1 MEKYYLSQ
9 SEQGILFECL
19 EPTTKYNLPSLMALG
34 EKLDEKKL
42 IKAIKDF
49 GEVHPGLFT
58 TIKKDDEGHFYKELK
73 KVDIKVPVKEV
84 AKIDEKSLVKPFN
97 LFSDSLF
104 RFEILK
110 VKKEYYLFFDFH
122 HIIADGNAIKLFIDS
137 LQDLYDGKKIAKE
150 DLNPFEWGNEEKKLL
165 LSKEFKK
172 AEAYYKEKYSGL
184 DVESTIVEDI
194 KAEKVS
200 HNTIKRDLLISADE
214 VRAFV
219 KKEGIKTSSFFVGS
233 FMLLLSKINM
243 DKEVILASIHNGRDE
258 KLHNTFGMFVRT
270 FPVYINL
277 ENIKDTSSMLKA
289 VNKEMIS
296 NVENDLYSFS
306 NVVTNLGLNP
316 EILFAYQGD
325 YMFKTNFLGEE
336 RVAKQIDEK
345 DGKGIMSIEI
355 HRINKKFQIWFEYRS
370 DLYLEKSINQI
381 IDLYDIALMNLL
393 KSNAKLEDFELLDEK
408 QIKVLDG
415 FNKVNMSL
423 LEKDKTVLDKFD
435 YWLDKEPNKE
445 LVVYKDKHYTYKQ
458 VDLIS
463 NRIANELIKHGVKA
477 EDKVSIL
484 ISKSEYIVM
493 ASLGVI
499 KSCAAYQPLD
509 VSYPKERLN
518 FMVKDAGS
526 KVVIA
531 ERQYIDL
538 LDEYK
543 GPVIYLDEIDKLKD
557 ESRPNR
563 RPKPNDLFIMLYTS
577 GSTGVPKGV
586 MLEHHNIM
594 AACKVDI
601 DFRGLKHDAR
611 ISAYASYGFDADML
625 DLYPAI
631 CVGGTIYIIP
641 EEMRLDLI
649 ALNKYL
655 NDNKITDAFF
665 TTQVGRQLVSE
676 LSFKTIRTIS
686 VGGEKLV
693 PLNPPKNYKLFN
705 LYGPTEGT
713 IYCSGFEVDKLY
725 HRIPIGHALK
735 DYKFYVLDENKKRLP
750 YLVKGELYISGPQV
764 SRGYLNRDEENKK
777 AFLVN
782 PFDKDPD
789 FKRLYKTGDIVRFLP
804 SGEIDF
810 IGRKDFQ
817 VKIRGFRVE
826 LSEVEEVIRQY
837 PGIKDATV
845 KDFADPAGVKY
856 IVGYVVSD
864 KKIDID
870 DLKGFIKSKKPPY
883 MVPPYIMQI
892 DAIPLNQNQKVN
904 KKALPV
910 PELKVEEVVAPKG
923 EAEEKIFTILKD
935 ILGHDSFGA
944 TTDIFEAG
952 ITSISSITLTVRLSK
967 AFNKPINSQDLSE
980 HPTIQALAKLVA
992 NKEEDKVY
1000 EVLDE
1005 YPLTKTQEGIFIE
1018 SIAKPG
1024 STNYNI
1030 PLLFEIDRSI
1040 DTKKLKDCVA
1050 KAIKTHD
1057 YLLTRLSMAD
1067 NGDIKALRKE
1077 SEPKV
1082 EIIKVNKL
1090 DKAKLVR
1097 PFEMVGGELYRAE
1110 IYETTEGNYLFLD
1123 FHHVICDGTSENI
1136 ILNDINKLYAGEK
1149 IEKESFSGFELA
1161 LEEQD
1166 KRASKKY
1173 QDAKEYYANLLKDAE
1188 DGYILKKDLKVE
1200 EKPRLHVEDI
1210 YASNDVD
1217 KIKDFAKKN
1226 NLTLN
1231 AIANF
1236 VFGFTFSKFI
1246 YKQDAL
1252 FVTIYN
1258 GRNSSK
1264 TMNTVS
1270 MMVKTLPVYMKYQ
1283 EEDKVLELLEAMKKQ
1298 LESSEIND
1306 VYSFQEIASTLN
1318 VNSDVMFIYQGD
1330 LFEFNKIANKPA
1342 KSVILDSDDAKSLFS
1357 LDMFIENGKFKLHF
1371 EYDESQYN
1379 KNTIE
1384 SFARLF
1390 ELVLDEVTKRKQ
1402 IKEIST
1408 LPEKDKELYT
1418 KVFNQTYVKPTGKTY
1433 NKLVEEMASKQ
1444 PDKLAVAGKDGE
1456 YTYKEFNEAANKV
1469 AHELY
1474 DNKVKFGDRVVML
1487 MPRRVS
1493 AYIVREGIIKSGGA
1507 FVTIDPKYP
1516 DDRIEYII
1524 TDCDAKI
1531 LITTKE
1537 IEEEKRDLIKKTKI
1551 KVLHIEDILKSNKTS
1566 NLDLDIPLDSLAY
1579 IIYTSGSTG
1588 KPKGVMLSHSN
1599 LSNYVL
1605 DGTNLATGEYKV
1617 IKGKVSSCSFASFSF
1632 DASLQEE
1639 CVVLSHGYQAVIAS
1653 EEEIENPLL
1662 LSETLKKYGV
1672 NIMFLTPSY
1681 VSNVLDTP
1689 EFVEA
1694 LRNFQVLDMG
1704 GEAVPYELV
1713 ERIRG
1718 LGINCLIDNGYGPT
1732 ETTITSSMVF
1742 IKDKYVTIGTP
1753 VANTKYYILDKV
1765 GHVLP
1770 INAIGD
1776 LTIAGD
1782 SVGIGYYKLEEK
1794 TKASFIEVFG
1804 ERAYRSGDL
1813 ARMNSE
1819 GNTEFF
1825 GRLDNQI
1832 KLHGL
1837 RIELDEIEN
1846 VCNSHPDVTRCV
1858 ILVKNNA
1865 VDGDYLALYYTA
1877 SKEVSKEELTNHM
1890 AKSLTPYM
1898 IPKAM
1903 MQIDRIPLTPN
1914 GKIDK
1919 KALPEIAT
1927 TSTKVDK
1934 KEARTKAEKTIC
1946 EIFAKALG
1954 VESVGVDEDFFELGG
1969 TSLSASKVAMLALK
1983 ENLPIAYKDVF
1994 EHSTAEELA
2003 SLLSKDEQVELAPQK
2018 KEAIEVKENKYPAL
2032 EKNKVEFVDG
2042 IYKERELG
2050 TVLLTGAT
2058 GFLGIHILKELIDE
2072 HIETYVLVRSKHI
2085 SLRSRLELLL
2095 EYYFDSPFE
2104 KELDSFIHIVEGDIA
2119 DEDLKG
2125 KLKDLKFDTLINS
2138 AAIVKH
2144 FSNDDIIEKINVG
2157 GVKNLIEVALEHK
2170 ARMIQISTLS
2180 VAGEN
2185 IDHKFPDHFRMKEC
2199 ELDIGQDISNKYVH
2213 SKFMAEDAMLNAI
2226 KEKGL
2231 DGKIIR
2237 VGNLMSR
2244 QSDGE
2249 FQINSITNGF
2259 MRSLRGYYAL
2269 GKFPISALDET
2280 TDFSPIDEV
2289 AKTILILATAPKE
2302 YTLFH
2307 SANSHPVEMGD
2318 VIEAMNESGLKI
2330 ENVKD
2335 KEFMDAVVEAT
2346 NDEEKSKK
2354 VSALITYTSNDNHSH
2369 SYILTDNSFTIKAL
2383 YRLGYKWPITDKDY
2397 LVKAIK
2403 SLISLEFF
2411 ERNDE

>member
-19 EPTTKYNLPSLMALG
+19 NPTTKYNLPSLMHLG
-34 EKLDEKKL
+34 PNVDPAVLKKC
-42 IKAIKDF
+42 INEFA
-49 GEVHPGLFT
+49 ENHPGIFAI
-58 TIKKDDEGHFYKELK
+58 IKKDDEGQFYKEFLKENIDVPVIELK
-73 KVDIKVPVKEV
+73 KIN
-84 AKIDEKSLVKPFN
+84 EKDLVRNFEI
-97 LFSDSLF
+97 FDSHLY

-110 VKKEYYLFFDFH
+110 VVKEFYLFFDFH
-122 HIIADGNAIKLFIDS
+122 HIIADGNSIKLFIDS
-137 LQDLYDGKKIAKE
+137 LEPLYNGKQIEKE
-150 DLNPFEWGNEEKKLL
+150 KQTAFEYGNYEKELL
-165 LSKEFKK
+165 GSDEFKK
-172 AEAYYKEKYSGL
+172 AEAYFKEKYSGL
-184 DVESTIVEDI
+184 DVESTIVEDT
-194 KAEKVS
+194 KEEKQG
-200 HNTIKRDLLISADE
+200 HNTIKRKLSIIAND
-214 VRAFV
+214 VRSFV
-219 KKEGIKTSSFFVGS
+219 KKENIKTSSYFIAS
-233 FMLLLSKINM
+233 FMFLLSKINM
-243 DKEVILASIHNGRDE
+243 DKEVLLATIHNGRNE
-258 KLHNTFGMFVRT
+258 QLKNTFGMFVRT
-270 FPVYINL
+270 FPLYLNL
-277 ENIKDTSSMLKA
+277 ENIKDTSEMLTR
-289 VNKEMIS
+289 VNEELIA
-296 NVENDLYSFS
+296 NVSNDLYSFS
-306 NVVTNLGLNP
+306 QVVTNLGVNP

-325 YMFKTNFLGEE
+325 YMFKTNFLGKE
-336 RVAKQIDEK
+336 RIAKQIDEK

-355 HRINKKFQIWFEYRS
+355 HRINDEFEIWFEYRN
-370 DLYLEKSINQI
+370 DLYLETTVNQI
-381 IDLYDIALMNLL
+381 IDLYDIVLAKLL
-393 KSNAKLEDFELLDEK
+393 KTPINLEDFELLDKK
-408 QIKVLDG
+408 QLDILDE
-415 FNKVNMSL
+415 FNHVDLSQI
-423 LEKDKTVLDKFD
+423 ETDKTVLDKFD
-435 YWLDKEPNKE
+435 YWLEKQPNKE
-445 LVVYKDKHYTYKQ
+445 LAVFKDRHYTYEE

-463 NRIANELIKHGVKA
+463 NRIANELIKLGVKA

-484 ISKSEYIVM
+484 ISKSEYIVI

-531 ERQYIDL
+531 EKQYIDL

-543 GPVIYLDEIDKLKD
+543 GPVTYLEELDKLTD
-557 ESRPNR
+557 ESRPTN
-563 RPKPNDLFIMLYTS
+563 RPKPENLFIMLYTS

-594 AACKVDI
+594 ALCGVDQKV
-601 DFRGLKHDAR
+601 RNLQHDAR
-611 ISAYASYGFDADML
+611 VSAYASYGFDADMF
-625 DLYPAI
+625 DLYPTI

-641 EEMRLDLI
+641 EELRLDLI
-649 ALNKYL
+649 ALNNYI
-655 NDNKITDAFF
+655 NENKITDAFF

-676 LSFKTIRTIS
+676 LTFDTIRTIS

-713 IYCSGFEVDKLY
+713 IYCSGCEVDKLY
-725 HRIPIGHALK
+725 HRIPIGHSLA

-750 YLVKGELYISGPQV
+750 FLAKGELYISGPQV
-764 SRGYLNRDEENKK
+764 GRGYLNRDEENKK
-777 AFLVN
+777 AFLTN
-782 PFDKDPD
+782 PFDKDPN
-789 FKRLYKTGDIVRFLP
+789 FQKLYKTGDVVRFLP
-804 SGEIDF
+804 NGQIDF

-826 LSEVEEVIRQY
+826 LSEVEQIIREY

-856 IVGYVVSD
+856 IVGYIVSD
-864 KKIDID
+864 KQIDID
-870 DLKGFIKSKKPPY
+870 DLKAFIKSKKPPY

-892 DAIPLNQNQKVN
+892 DKIPLNQNQKVN

-910 PELKVEEVVAPKG
+910 PELKVENVVMP
-923 EAEEKIFTILKD
+923 ENENEKKIYGILQE
-935 ILGHDSFGA
+935 ILGHSSFGV

-967 AFNKPINSQDLSE
+967 AFNKPITNQDLSD
-980 HPTIQALAKLVA
+980 HSTIRELAKLMD
-992 NKEEDKVY
+992 NKEEEKTY
-1000 EVLDE
+1000 EILDE

-1030 PLLFEIDRSI
+1030 PLLFKLDKSI
-1040 DTKKLKDCVA
+1040 DLDKLKESVFA
-1050 KAIKTHD
+1050 TLKVHD
-1057 YLLTRLSMAD
+1057 YLLLTLAMD
-1067 NGDIKALRKE
+1067 DDGNIKALRKE
-1077 SEPKV
+1077 VEPKV
-1082 EIIKVNKL
+1082 EIIKVDKL
-1090 DKAKLVR
+1090 DKNKLVR
-1097 PFEMVGGELYRAE
+1097 SFEIVGGQLYRAE
-1110 IYETTEGNYLFLD
+1110 IYQTKEDNYLFLD
-1123 FHHVICDGTSENI
+1123 FHHIICDGSSENI
-1136 ILNDINKLYAGEK
+1136 LLNDINKAYDGEALS
-1149 IEKESFSGFELA
+1149 KESFSGFEVA
-1161 LEEQD
+1161 LEEKE
-1166 KRASKKY
+1166 KRNSKQY
-1173 QDAKEYYANLLKDAE
+1173 EEAKEYYTTLLKNVE
-1188 DGYILKKDLKVE
+1188 DGYLLKKDLKTKD
-1200 EKPRLHVEDI
+1200 KPRLHVDDI
-1210 YASNDVD
+1210 YSSLDVD
-1217 KIKDFAKKN
+1217 EIKAFAKKN

-1231 AIANF
+1231 AITNF

-1246 YKQDAL
+1246 YKSDAL

-1264 TMNTVS
+1264 VMDTVS
-1270 MMVKTLPVYMKYQ
+1270 MMVKTLPVYVKYG
-1283 EEDKVLELLEAMKKQ
+1283 EEDNVLSHLEEMKKQ
-1298 LESSEIND
+1298 LESSQLHDI
-1306 VYSFQEIASTLN
+1306 YSFQEIASSFN
-1318 VNSDVMFIYQGD
+1318 VNSDVMFAYQGD
-1330 LFEFNKIANKPA
+1330 LFEFNKIGNKPA
-1342 KSVILDSDDAKSLFS
+1342 ESVILDSEDAKSLFS
-1357 LDMFIENGKFKLHF
+1357 LDVFIEENKFKLHF
-1371 EYDESQYN
+1371 EYDESLYTR
-1379 KNTIE
+1379 NTIE

-1390 ELVLDEVTKRKQ
+1390 ELVLQEVTKRKQ
-1402 IKEIST
+1402 IKEINC

-1418 KVFNQTYVKPTGKTY
+1418 KVFNQTYVEPTNKTY
-1433 NKLVEEMASKQ
+1433 NKLVEEMAEKQ
-1444 PDKLAVAGKDGE
+1444 PDNLAVAGKDGE
-1456 YTYKEFNEAANKV
+1456 YTYKQLNEAANKV
-1469 AHELY
+1469 AHALV
-1474 DNKVKFGDRVVML
+1474 DNKVEMGDRVIML
-1487 MPRRVS
+1487 MPRRAT
-1493 AYIVREGIIKSGGA
+1493 AYVVREGIIKSGGA

-1524 TDCDAKI
+1524 TDSDAKI
-1531 LITTKE
+1531 LVTTKE
-1537 IEEEKRDLIKKTKI
+1537 ILEEKNELIKKTKVQ
-1551 KVLHIEDILKSNKTS
+1551 VLLIEDILKSNKVS
-1566 NLDLDIPLDSLAY
+1566 NLNLDIPLDSLAY

-1588 KPKGVMLSHSN
+1588 KPKGVMIAHKN

-1605 DGTNLATGEYKV
+1605 DGTNLATNEYKI

-1662 LSETLKKYGV
+1662 LSKTLEKYGV

-1681 VSNVLDTP
+1681 VSNVLDTT

-1694 LRNFQVLDMG
+1694 LKNFQVLDMG
-1704 GEAVPYELV
+1704 AEAVPYELV
-1713 ERIRG
+1713 ERIRS
-1718 LGINCLIDNGYGPT
+1718 LGIDCIVNNGYGPT

-1742 IKDKYVTIGTP
+1742 IEDKYVTIGTP
-1753 VANTKYYILDKV
+1753 VANTKYYILDKA
-1765 GHVLP
+1765 GHILP

-1794 TKASFIEVFG
+1794 TKAAFIEVFG

-1813 ARMNSE
+1813 ARINCE

-1846 VCNSHPDVTRCV
+1846 VCNSHPNVTRCV

-1877 SKEVSKEELTNHM
+1877 NKEVSKEELTNHM

-1903 MQIDRIPLTPN
+1903 MQLDRIPLTPN

-1919 KALPEIAT
+1919 KALPEIT
-1927 TSTKVDK
+1927 TTASTKEK
-1934 KEARTKAEKTIC
+1934 KQARTKAEKAIC

-1954 VESVGVDEDFFELGG
+1954 IDSVGVDEDFFELGG

-1994 EHSTAEELA
+1994 EHSTPEELA
-2003 SLLSKDEQVELAPQK
+2003 ALFDNEKPTKSSEKHEE
-2018 KEAIEVKENKYPAL
+2018 ITENKYPAL
-2032 EKNKVEFVDG
+2032 EKNKVEYVDE
-2042 IYKERELG
+2042 IFKERELG

-2058 GFLGIHILKELIDE
+2058 GFLGIHILKELIDQ

-2085 SLRSRLELLL
+2085 SLHSRMSLLL
-2095 EYYFDSPFE
+2095 EYYFDSPYE
-2104 KELDSFIHIVEGDIA
+2104 EELDSYIHIVEGDIA
-2119 DEDLKG
+2119 DENLKEL
-2125 KLKDLKFDTLINS
+2125 LKDVKFDTLINS

-2157 GVKNLIEVALEHK
+2157 GVNNLIDIALEHK

-2185 IDHKFPDHFRMKEC
+2185 IDHKFPSHYKMKEC
-2199 ELDIGQDISNKYVH
+2199 ELDIGQDISNKYIH
-2213 SKFMAEDAMLNAI
+2213 SKFNAEAAMLNAI
-2226 KEKGL
+2226 NDKGL

-2259 MRSLRGYYAL
+2259 MRSLRAYYAL
-2269 GKFPISALDET
+2269 NKFPISSLDET

-2289 AKTILILATAPKE
+2289 AKTILILATAPKQF
-2302 YTLFH
+2302 TLFH

-2318 VIEAMNESGLKI
+2318 VVKAMNDCGLRI
-2330 ENVKD
+2330 DNVKD
-2335 KEFMDAVVEAT
+2335 KEFMDAVIEAT

-2354 VSALITYTSNDNHSH
+2354 VSALITYTSSDNHSH
-2369 SYILTDNSFTIKAL
+2369 EYILTDNSFTIKAL
-2383 YRLGYKWPITDKDY
+2383 YRLGYKWPITDQEY
-2397 LVKAIK
+2397 LEKAIK
-2403 SLISLEFF
+2403 SLIGLEFF
-2411 ERNDE
+2411 ERNDD

>member
-19 EPTTKYNLPSLMALG
+19 NPTTKYNLPSLMPLG
-34 EKLDEKKL
+34 EKVDVEKL
-42 IKAIKDF
+42 RKAIKEF
-49 GEVHPGLFT
+49 ANIHPGIFT
-58 TIKKDDEGHFYKELK
+58 IIKKDDEGHFYKECQK
-73 KVDIKVPVKEV
+73 EEIDIPLVELNEINEKELVKE
-84 AKIDEKSLVKPFN
+84 FN
-97 LFSDSLF
+97 LFDSHLY

-110 VKKEYYLFFDFH
+110 VKKDYYLFFDFH

-137 LQDLYDGKKIAKE
+137 LQNLYDGKAIDKE
-150 DLNPFEWGNEEKKLL
+150 EENAFEYGNHEKELL
-165 LSKEFKK
+165 ASKEFEK

-194 KAEKVS
+194 KEETVS
-200 HNTIKRDLLISADE
+200 HNTIKRELE
-214 VRAFV
+214 VSSDDIRAFV
-219 KKEGIKTSSFFVGS
+219 KKQGIKTSSYFIAS
-233 FMLLLSKINM
+233 FMFLLSKINM
-243 DKEVILASIHNGRDE
+243 DKEVIIASIHNGRNE
-258 KLHNTFGMFVRT
+258 SLKNTFGMFVRT
-270 FPVYINL
+270 FPLYINL
-277 ENIKDTSSMLKA
+277 EGIEDSIEMLQK
-289 VNKEMIS
+289 VNEELIN
-296 NVENDLYSFS
+296 NVNNDLYSFS
-306 NVVTNLGLNP
+306 QVVTNLGVSP

-355 HRINKKFQIWFEYRS
+355 HRVNGKYQIWFEYRS
-370 DLYLEKSINQI
+370 DLYLETSINQI
-381 IDLYDIALMNLL
+381 IDLYDIILQKLVKSPL
-393 KSNAKLEDFELLDEK
+393 KLQEIELLDEK
-408 QIKVLDG
+408 QLKALDD
-415 FNKVNMSL
+415 FNHVDMSQI
-423 LEKDKTVLDKFD
+423 EPEKTVLDMFD
-435 YWLDKEPNKE
+435 YWLDKQPEKE
-445 LVVYKDKHYTYKQ
+445 LVVFKDKRYTYQ
-458 VDLIS
+458 EVDKIS
-463 NRIANELIKHGVKA
+463 NRIANELVRLGVKA

-484 ISKSEYIVM
+484 ISKSEYIVL

-499 KSCAAYQPLD
+499 KSCGAYQPLD

-518 FMVKDAGS
+518 FMVKDAAS

-543 GPVIYLDEIDKLKD
+543 GPVIYLDELDKLKD
-557 ESRPNR
+557 ESRPVN
-563 RPKPNDLFIMLYTS
+563 RPKPNNLFIMLYTS
-577 GSTGVPKGV
+577 GSTGIPKGV

-594 AACKVDI
+594 AACGVDI
-601 DFRGLKHDAR
+601 KFRNLQHDAR
-611 ISAYASYGFDADML
+611 ISAYASFGFDADML

-649 ALNKYL
+649 ALNKYI
-655 NDNKITDAFF
+655 NENKITDAFF
-665 TTQVGRQLVSE
+665 TTQVGRQMVSE
-676 LSFKTIRTIS
+676 LSFETIRTIS

-693 PLNPPKNYKLFN
+693 PINPPKNYKLFN
-705 LYGPTEGT
+705 IYGPTEGT
-713 IYCSGFEVDKLY
+713 IYCSGYEVDKLY
-725 HRIPIGHALK
+725 HRIPIGHALA

-764 SRGYLNRDEENKK
+764 ARGYLNRDEENKK
-777 AFLVN
+777 AFLTN
-782 PFDKDPD
+782 PFDDDPR
-789 FKRLYKTGDIVRFLP
+789 FHSLYKTGDIVRFLP
-804 SGEIDF
+804 NGDIDY

-826 LSEVEEVIRQY
+826 LSEVEQIIRQY
-837 PGIKDATV
+837 PDIKDATV

-856 IVGYVVSD
+856 IVGYIVSD
-864 KKIDID
+864 KKIDVD
-870 DLKGFIKSKKPPY
+870 DLKAFIKSKKPPY

-892 DAIPLNQNQKVN
+892 DSIPLNQNQKVN

-910 PELKVEEVVAPKG
+910 PELKAEEVVAPEG
-923 EAEEKIFTILKD
+923 ENEQKIFDIMKD
-935 ILGHDSFGA
+935 ILGHSSFGV
-944 TTDIFEAG
+944 TTDIYEAG

-980 HPTIQALAKLVA
+980 HSTIRDLAVLMA

-1000 EVLDE
+1000 DVLDE

-1030 PLLFEIDRSI
+1030 PLLFKIDKSI
-1040 DTKKLKDCVA
+1040 DLKKLQESV
-1050 KAIKTHD
+1050 IKTLKAHD
-1057 YLLTRLSMAD
+1057 YLLLTLAMDD
-1067 NGDIKALRKE
+1067 NGNIKALRKE

-1082 EIIKVNKL
+1082 ELIKADELYTNT
-1090 DKAKLVR
+1090 LVR
-1097 PFEMVGGELYRAE
+1097 PFEIVGGVLYRAE
-1110 IYETTEGNYLFLD
+1110 IYETKKDNYLFLD
-1123 FHHVICDGTSENI
+1123 FHHIICDGTSENI
-1136 ILNDINKLYAGEK
+1136 ILNDINRAYAGEE
-1149 IEKESFSGFELA
+1149 IEKETFSGFELA
-1161 LEEQD
+1161 LEEKD
-1166 KRASKKY
+1166 KRESKQY
-1173 QDAKEYYANLLKDAE
+1173 DAAKEYYSSLLKDAE
-1188 DGYILKKDLKVE
+1188 DGYLPKKDLKTKE
-1200 EKPRLHVEDI
+1200 ESKLHVNDI
-1210 YASNDVD
+1210 YASLDV
-1217 KIKDFAKKN
+1217 KQMKDFASKN
-1226 NLTLN
+1226 GLTLN
-1231 AIANF
+1231 AITNF
-1236 VFGFTFSKFI
+1236 VFGFALSKFV

-1270 MMVKTLPVYMKYQ
+1270 MMVKTLPVYMKYK
-1283 EEDKVLELLEAMKKQ
+1283 EEDEIIPLLASMKKQ
-1298 LESSEIND
+1298 LENSELND
-1306 VYSFQEIASTLN
+1306 IFSFQEVASTFN
-1318 VNSDVMFIYQGD
+1318 VNSDVMFAYQGD
-1330 LFEFNKIANKPA
+1330 LFEFNKIGNKPA
-1342 KSVILDSDDAKSLFS
+1342 ESVILDSDDAKSLFS
-1357 LDMFIENGKFKLHF
+1357 LDVFIEDNKFKLHF
-1371 EYDESQYN
+1371 EYDEASYN
-1379 KNTIE
+1379 ENTIK

-1390 ELVLDEVTKRKQ
+1390 ELVLDEVTKRKH
-1402 IKEIST
+1402 ISEINC
-1408 LPEKDKELYT
+1408 LPEEDEKLYEE
-1418 KVFNQTYVKPTGKTY
+1418 FNQTYVKPTNKTY
-1433 NKLVEEMASKQ
+1433 NKLVEEVAEKY
-1444 PDKLAVAGKDGE
+1444 PDRLAVAGKDGE
-1456 YTYKEFNEAANKV
+1456 YTYKQLNEAANKV
-1469 AHELY
+1469 AHALV
-1474 DNKVKFGDRVVML
+1474 DNKVELGDRVIML
-1487 MPRRVS
+1487 MPRRAS
-1493 AYIVREGIIKSGGA
+1493 AYVVREGILKSGGA
-1507 FVTIDPKYP
+1507 FVAIDPKYP

-1524 TDCDAKI
+1524 TDSDAKI
-1531 LITTKE
+1531 LITTKD
-1537 IEEEKRDLIKKTKI
+1537 IEEEKKELIKKSKI
-1551 KVLHIEDILKSNKTS
+1551 KVLRIEEILTS
-1566 NLDLDIPLDSLAY
+1566 KKADNLNIDIPLSSLCY

-1588 KPKGVMLSHSN
+1588 KPKGVMISHKN

-1605 DGTNLATGEYKV
+1605 DGTNLATNEYRV
-1617 IKGKVSSCSFASFSF
+1617 IKGKVSSCSFASFAF

-1662 LSETLKKYGV
+1662 LSETLHKYGV

-1704 GEAVPYELV
+1704 AEAVPYELV
-1713 ERIRG
+1713 ERIRN
-1718 LGINCLIDNGYGPT
+1718 LGIECLIDNGYGPT
-1732 ETTITSSMVF
+1732 ETTITSSMTF
-1742 IKDKYVTIGTP
+1742 ISDKYVTIGKP
-1753 VANTKYYILDKV
+1753 VANTKYYILDKA
-1765 GHVLP
+1765 GHILP

-1782 SVGIGYYKLEEK
+1782 SVGIGYYKLEDK
-1794 TKASFIEVFG
+1794 TKASFIEVNG

-1813 ARMNSE
+1813 ARMNNE

-1865 VDGDYLALYYTA
+1865 IDGDYLALYYTA
-1877 SKEVSKEELTNHM
+1877 SKELSKEDLTNYM

-1903 MQIDRIPLTPN
+1903 MQLDRIPLTPN

-1927 TSTKVDK
+1927 TSSNKEK
-1934 KEARTKAEKTIC
+1934 KAPRNTTEKTIC

-1954 VESVGVDEDFFELGG
+1954 LESVGVDEDFFELGG

-1983 ENLPIAYKDVF
+1983 EGLAIAYKDVF
-1994 EHSTAEELA
+1994 EKSTAEELA
-2003 SLLSKDEQVELAPQK
+2003 ALIGGGEPVKAEEVKVEEK
-2018 KEAIEVKENKYPAL
+2018 KESKFPAL
-2032 EKNKVEFVDG
+2032 DKNKVEFVDEV
-2042 IYKERELG
+2042 YKERDLG
-2050 TVLLTGAT
+2050 VVFLTGAT
-2058 GFLGIHILKELIDE
+2058 GFLGIHILKELIDQ
-2072 HIETYVLVRSKHI
+2072 HVETYVLVRSKHI

-2104 KELDSFIHIVEGDIA
+2104 EELDSFVHIIDGDIA
-2119 DEDLKG
+2119 DEDLKE
-2125 KLKDLKFDTLINS
+2125 KLKVIKFDTLINS

-2144 FSNDDIIEKINVG
+2144 FSNDDIIERINVG
-2157 GVKNLIEVALEHK
+2157 GVKNLIEIALAHK

-2185 IDHKFPDHFRMKEC
+2185 IDHKFPEHFLMKEC
-2199 ELDIGQDISNKYVH
+2199 ELDIGQDISNKYIH
-2213 SKFMAEDAMLNAI
+2213 SKFMGEAAMLEAI
-2226 KEKGL
+2226 HDRGL
-2231 DGKIIR
+2231 DGKIVR

-2259 MRSLRGYYAL
+2259 MRALRGYYAL
-2269 GKFPISALDET
+2269 GKFPISGLDDT

-2289 AKTILILATAPKE
+2289 AKTILILATAPKQF
-2302 YTLFH
+2302 TVFH

-2318 VIEAMNESGLKI
+2318 VVQAMNDSGLHI
-2330 ENVKD
+2330 DNVNE
-2335 KEFMDAVVEAT
+2335 KEFMDAVIDAT

-2354 VSALITYTSNDNHSH
+2354 VSALITYTSNDNHTH
-2369 SYILTDNSFTIKAL
+2369 SYILTDNRFTIKAL
-2383 YRLGYKWPITDKDY
+2383 YRLGYKWPITDQEY

-2411 ERNDE
+2411 ERNDD

>member
-9 SEQGILFECL
+9 SEKGILFECL
-19 EPTTKYNLPSLMALG
+19 KPTTKYNLPSLMFLG
-34 EKLDEKKL
+34 EGVDVEKLKKC
-42 IKAIKDF
+42 IKEFA
-49 GEVHPGLFT
+49 ELHPGIFAI
-58 TIKKDDEGHFYKELK
+58 IKRDDEGNFYKIFEKAEIDIPAVEVSSINEKEL
-73 KVDIKVPVKEV
+73 VKE
-84 AKIDEKSLVKPFN
+84 FN
-97 LFSDSLF
+97 LFDSHLY

-110 VKKEYYLFFDFH
+110 VKNDYYLFFDFH
-122 HIIADGNAIKLFIDS
+122 HIIADGSAIKLFIDS
-137 LQDLYDGKKIAKE
+137 ISSLYEGKKIEGEKLTSFDYGNKE
-150 DLNPFEWGNEEKKLL
+150 NTYTG
-165 LSKEFKK
+165 STEFKK
-172 AEAYYKEKYSGL
+172 AEEYFKQKYGGL
-184 DVESTIVEDI
+184 DVESTLVED
-194 KAEKVS
+194 KKEEVVS
-200 HNTIKRDLLISADE
+200 HKTIKRELKVSAKDIRE
-214 VRAFV
+214 FV
-219 KKEGIKTSSFFVGS
+219 KKEGIKTSSYFIGS
-233 FMLLLSKINM
+233 FMFLLSKVNM
-243 DKEVILASIHNGRDE
+243 DKEVIIASVHNGRDE
-258 KLHNTFGMFVRT
+258 ELKNTFGMFVRT
-270 FPVYINL
+270 FPLYINL
-277 ENIKDTSSMLKA
+277 EGIDDSKEMLKV
-289 VNKEMIS
+289 VNEELVNNVANDIYSYS
-296 NVENDLYSFS
+296 NI
-306 NVVTNLGLNP
+306 VTNLGVNP

-325 YMFKTNFLGEE
+325 YMFRTKFSGVDT
-336 RVAKQIDEK
+336 VAKQIDEK

-355 HRINKKFQIWFEYRS
+355 HRDGDKFYIWFEYRA
-370 DLYLEKSINQI
+370 DLYLDSSINQL
-381 IDLYDIALMNLL
+381 IDLYDIVLQKLINSPL
-393 KSNAKLEDFELLDEK
+393 KLQEIELLDNK
-408 QIKVLDG
+408 QLEILDG
-415 FNKVNMSL
+415 FNVVDMSQVEL
-423 LEKDKTVLDKFD
+423 DKTVLDKFD
-435 YWLDKEPNKE
+435 YWVEKQPDKE
-445 LVVYKDKHYTYKQ
+445 LVVFKDNRYTYQ
-458 VDLIS
+458 AVDKMS
-463 NRIANELIKHGVKA
+463 NRIANELIRLGVKA

-484 ISKSEYIVM
+484 ISKSEYIVI

-518 FMVKDAGS
+518 FMVKDASS

-543 GPVIYLDEIDKLKD
+543 GPVIFLDELDKLTD
-557 ESRPNR
+557 ESKPVN
-563 RPKPNDLFIMLYTS
+563 RPKPNNLFIMLYTS
-577 GSTGVPKGV
+577 GSTGIPKGV

-594 AACKVDI
+594 AACGVDI
-601 DFRGLKHDAR
+601 KFRNLQHDAR
-611 ISAYASYGFDADML
+611 ISAYASFGFDADML

-649 ALNKYL
+649 GL
-655 NDNKITDAFF
+655 NDYINKNKITDAFF
-665 TTQVGRQLVSE
+665 TTQIGRQMVSE
-676 LSFKTIRTIS
+676 LKFDTIRTIS

-693 PLNPPKNYKLFN
+693 PINPPTTYKLMN

-713 IYCSGFEVDKLY
+713 IYCSAYHVDKLY
-725 HRIPIGHALK
+725 HRIPIGHALA
-735 DYKFYVLDENKKRLP
+735 DYKFYVLDENRNRLP
-750 YLVKGELYISGPQV
+750 YLAKGELYISGPQV

-782 PFDKDPD
+782 PFDDDPN
-789 FKRLYKTGDIVRFLP
+789 FKNLYKTGDIVRFLP
-804 SGEIDF
+804 NGVIDY

-826 LSEVEEVIRQY
+826 LSEVEEIIRQY

-856 IVGYVVSD
+856 IVGYIVSNET
-864 KKIDID
+864 INID
-870 DLKGFIKSKKPPY
+870 DLKAFIKSKKPPY

-892 DAIPLNQNQKVN
+892 DEIPLNQNQKVN

-910 PELKVEEVVAPKG
+910 PELKADDVVLPQGEVEQ
-923 EAEEKIFTILKD
+923 KIYDLMKE
-935 ILGHDSFGA
+935 ILGHSSFGV
-944 TTDIFEAG
+944 TTDIYEAG
-952 ITSISSITLTVRLSK
+952 LTSISSITLTVKLSK
-967 AFNKPINSQDLSE
+967 QFNKAINNQDLSE
-980 HPTIQALAKLVA
+980 HSTIRDLAKFLS

-1030 PLLFEIDRSI
+1030 PLLFKIDKEL
-1040 DTKKLKDCVA
+1040 DLEKLKEA
-1050 KAIKTHD
+1050 IIKTLKVHD
-1057 YLLTRLSMAD
+1057 YLLLTLAMDD

-1077 SEPKV
+1077 VEPKV
-1082 EIIKVNKL
+1082 DLINVDSL
-1090 DKAKLVR
+1090 DKEKLVR
-1097 PFEMVGGELYRAE
+1097 PFEMIGGSLYRAE
-1110 IYETTEGNYLFLD
+1110 IYKTKDANYLFLD
-1123 FHHVICDGTSENI
+1123 FHHIICDGSSENI
-1136 ILNDINKLYAGEK
+1136 ILTDINKAYAGEEL
-1149 IEKESFSGFELA
+1149 EKESFTGFEVA
-1161 LEEQD
+1161 LEEKD
-1166 KRASKKY
+1166 KRASKQY
-1173 QDAKEYYANLLKDAE
+1173 EVAKEYYGNLLKDAE
-1188 DGYILKKDLKVE
+1188 DGYLPKKDLKTK
-1200 EKPRLHVEDI
+1200 EKSRLHVEDI
-1210 YASNDVD
+1210 YSSLDVYA
-1217 KIKDFAKKN
+1217 IKDFASKN

-1231 AIANF
+1231 SITNF
-1236 VFGFTFSKFI
+1236 VFGFVLSKYI

-1270 MMVKTLPVYMKYQ
+1270 MMVKTLPVFIKYK
-1283 EEDKVLELLEAMKKQ
+1283 EEDEVISLLESTKKQ
-1298 LESSEIND
+1298 LESSELND
-1306 VYSFQEIASTLN
+1306 IFSFQEVASTFN
-1318 VNSDVMFIYQGD
+1318 VNSDVMFAYQGD
-1330 LFEFNKIANKPA
+1330 LFEFNVVGNKKA
-1342 KSVILDSDDAKSLFS
+1342 ESVILDSEDAKSLFS
-1357 LDMFIENGKFKLHF
+1357 LDVFIENDKFKLHF
-1371 EYDESQYN
+1371 EYDESLYSTP
-1379 KNTIE
+1379 TIE

-1390 ELVLDEVTKRKQ
+1390 ELVLEEVTKRKL
-1402 IKEIST
+1402 IKDINC
-1408 LPEKDKELYT
+1408 LPEKDKKLYEQ
-1418 KVFNQTYVKPTGKTY
+1418 FNQTYVEPLNKTY
-1433 NKLVEEMASKQ
+1433 NKLVEEMALKQ

-1469 AHELY
+1469 AHALV
-1474 DNKVKFGDRVVML
+1474 DNGINFADRVVML
-1487 MPRRVS
+1487 MPRRAT

-1524 TDCDAKI
+1524 TDSDAKI
-1531 LITTKE
+1531 IVTTKE
-1537 IEEEKRDLIKKTKI
+1537 IEENKADLIGKTQA
-1551 KVLHIEDILKSNKTS
+1551 KVLRIEDILASDKVD
-1566 NLDLDIPLDSLAY
+1566 NLDLDIPMSSLAY
-1579 IIYTSGSTG
+1579 MIYTSGSTG
-1588 KPKGVMLSHSN
+1588 KPKGVMISHKN
-1599 LSNYVL
+1599 LANYVL
-1605 DGTNLATGEYKV
+1605 DGTNLATNEYRV
-1617 IKGKVSSCSFASFSF
+1617 IKGKVSSCSFASFAF

-1662 LSETLKKYGV
+1662 LSQTLKKYGV

-1694 LRNFQVLDMG
+1694 LSNFEVLDMG
-1704 GEAVPYELV
+1704 AEAVPYELV
-1713 ERIRG
+1713 ERIRK

-1732 ETTITSSMVF
+1732 ETTITSSMTF
-1742 IKDKYVTIGTP
+1742 ITDKYVTIGKP
-1753 VANTKYYILDKV
+1753 VANSKYYILDKA

-1782 SVGIGYYKLEEK
+1782 NVGIGYYKLEEK
-1794 TKASFIEVFG
+1794 TKKSFIEVFG
-1804 ERAYRSGDL
+1804 EKAYRSGDL
-1813 ARMNSE
+1813 ARMNIE

-1865 VDGDYLALYYTA
+1865 IDGDYLALYYTA
-1877 SKEVSKEELTNHM
+1877 SKEVSKEELTAHM

-1927 TSTKVDK
+1927 TTSNKEK
-1934 KEARTKAEKTIC
+1934 KAPRTKTEKAIC

-1983 ENLPIAYKDVF
+1983 EGLPIAYKDVF
-1994 EHSTAEELA
+1994 EQSTAEELA
-2003 SLLSKDEQVELAPQK
+2003 ALISKEEVVETKEIVEK
-2018 KEAIEVKENKYPAL
+2018 KDNKYPAL
-2032 EKNKVEFVDG
+2032 DKNRIEFVDEV
-2042 IYKERELG
+2042 YKERDLG
-2050 TVLLTGAT
+2050 VVFLTGAT

-2072 HIETYVLVRSKHI
+2072 HVETYVLVRSKHI
-2085 SLRSRLELLL
+2085 SLHSRLSLLL
-2095 EYYFDSPFE
+2095 EYYFESPYE
-2104 KELDSFIHIVEGDIA
+2104 DELNSYIHIVDGDIA
-2119 DEDLKG
+2119 DEDLKA
-2125 KLKDLKFDTLINS
+2125 KLKDIKFDTLINS

-2144 FSNDDIIEKINVG
+2144 FSNDDIIERINVG
-2157 GVKNLIEVALEHK
+2157 GVKNLIDIALEHK

-2185 IDHKFPDHFRMKEC
+2185 IDHKFPEHFKMKEC
-2199 ELDIGQDISNKYVH
+2199 ELDIGQDISNKYIH
-2213 SKFMAEDAMLNAI
+2213 SKFMGEAAMLNAI

-2231 DGKIIR
+2231 DGKIVR

-2289 AKTILILATAPKE
+2289 AKTILVLATAPKQF
-2302 YTLFH
+2302 TLFH

-2318 VIEAMNESGLKI
+2318 VIEAMNYCGLRI
-2330 ENVKD
+2330 DNVKD
-2335 KEFMDAVVEAT
+2335 KEFMDAVIDAT
-2346 NDEEKSKK
+2346 NNEEKSKK

-2369 SYILTDNSFTIKAL
+2369 AYILTDNSFTIKAL
-2383 YRLGYKWPITDKDY
+2383 YRLGYKWPITDREY

-2411 ERNDE
+2411 ERNDD

>member
-19 EPTTKYNLPSLMALG
+19 QPTTKYNLPSIMPLG
-34 EKLDEKKL
+34 DKVDVAKLK
-42 IKAIKDF
+42 KAIKDF
-49 GEVHPGLFT
+49 CEIHPGIFAV
-58 TIKKDDEGHFYKELK
+58 IKKDDEGHFYKEYHK
-73 KVDIKVPVKEV
+73 ISVEIPTKVVDQIN
-84 AKIDEKSLVKPFN
+84 EKDLVKPFDI
-97 LFSDSLF
+97 FDSNLF

-110 VKKEYYLFFDFH
+110 DKKEYFLFFDFH
-122 HIIADGNAIKLFIDS
+122 HIIADGNAMKLFIDS
-137 LQDLYDGKKIAKE
+137 ISALYEGKDAPKE
-150 DLNPFEWGNEEKKLL
+150 IENSFEYGNEENKLL
-165 LSKEFKK
+165 KSDEFRK
-172 AEAYYKEKYSGL
+172 AEEYFKEKYSFL

-194 KAEKVS
+194 KEEKVS
-200 HNTIKRDLLISADE
+200 HNTIKRQLTVSNEDIH
-214 VRAFV
+214 AFV
-219 KKEGIKTSSFFVGS
+219 KKQNIKTSSYFISS
-233 FMLLLSKINM
+233 FMFLLSKINM
-243 DKEVILASIHNGRDE
+243 EKEVLIATIHNGRNE
-258 KLHNTFGMFVRT
+258 RTKNTFGMFVRT
-270 FPVYINL
+270 FPLYINL
-277 ENIKDTSSMLKA
+277 ENIKKTDEMLKK
-289 VNKEMIS
+289 VNKELIA
-296 NVENDLYSFS
+296 NVEHDLYSFS
-306 NVVTNLGLNP
+306 KVVTNLGTNSD
-316 EILFAYQGD
+316 ILFAYQGD
-325 YMFKTNFLGEE
+325 YMFETRFLGKKT
-336 RVAKQIDEK
+336 VAKQIDAK
-345 DGKGIMSIEI
+345 DGKGTMSIEV
-355 HRINKKFQIWFEYRS
+355 HRIDGNFEIWFEYRS
-370 DLYLEKSINQI
+370 DLYLETTINQI
-381 IDLYDIALMNLL
+381 IDLYDIVLKKLL
-393 KSNAKLEDFELLDEK
+393 KSPGNLNDFELLNEK
-408 QIKVLDG
+408 QVKVLDS
-415 FNKVNMSL
+415 FNHVEMDQIEP
-423 LEKDKTVLDKFD
+423 EKTILDKFD
-435 YWLDKEPNKE
+435 YWLEKQPDKE
-445 LVVYKDKHYTYKQ
+445 LVVFNDKHYTYKE
-458 VDLIS
+458 VDLVS
-463 NRIANELIKHGVKA
+463 NRIANELVKLGVKA

-484 ISKSEYIVM
+484 ISKSEYIVI

-499 KSCAAYQPLD
+499 KSCGAYQPLD

-543 GPVIYLDEIDKLKD
+543 GPVIYLDELNKLKD
-557 ESRPNR
+557 ESHPVD
-563 RPKPNDLFIMLYTS
+563 RPKPENLFIMLYTS

-586 MLEHHNIM
+586 MLEHSNIM
-594 AACKVDI
+594 AVCGI
-601 DFRGLKHDAR
+601 DTKFRNLQHDAR
-611 ISAYASYGFDADML
+611 VSAYASYGFDADML
-625 DLYPAI
+625 DLYPTI
-631 CVGGTIYIIP
+631 YVGGTIYIIP
-641 EEMRLDLI
+641 EDMRLDLI
-649 ALNKYL
+649 ALNKYI
-655 NDNKITDAFF
+655 NENKITDAFF

-676 LSFKTIRTIS
+676 LTFETIRTIS

-705 LYGPTEGT
+705 LYGPTEGS
-713 IYCSGFEVDKLY
+713 IYCSGYNVDKLY
-725 HRIPIGHALK
+725 HRIPIGHAVA
-735 DYKFYVLDENKKRLP
+735 DYKFYVLDGNKKRLP
-750 YLVKGELYISGPQV
+750 CLAKGELYISGPQV
-764 SRGYLNRDEENKK
+764 ARGYLNRDEENRK
-777 AFLVN
+777 AFLTN
-782 PFDKDPD
+782 PFDKDPR
-789 FKRLYKTGDIVRFLP
+789 FSKLYKTGDIVRFLP
-804 SGEIDF
+804 DGVIDY

-826 LSEVEEVIRQY
+826 LSEVEQIIRQY

-856 IVGYVVSD
+856 IVGYIVSD
-864 KKIDID
+864 EKIDID

-883 MVPPYIMQI
+883 MVPPFILQI

-910 PELKVEEVVAPKG
+910 PELKAEEVEPPKG
-923 EAEEKIFTILKD
+923 EAEEKIYEIMKE
-935 ILGHDSFGA
+935 ILGHESFGV
-944 TTDIFEAG
+944 TTDIYEAG

-980 HPTIQALAKLVA
+980 HATIRELAKFLE

-1005 YPLTKTQEGIFIE
+1005 YPITKTQEGIFIE

-1030 PLLFEIDRSI
+1030 PLLFEIDKSI
-1040 DTKKLKDCVA
+1040 DTKKLKEA
-1050 KAIKTHD
+1050 ILKALKAHS
-1057 YLLTRLSMAD
+1057 YVMLTLKMD
-1067 NGDIKALRKE
+1067 DDGNIKALRKE
-1077 SEPKV
+1077 VEPHV
-1082 EIIKVNKL
+1082 EVIKQDKL
-1090 DKAKLVR
+1090 DKSKLVR
-1097 PFEMVGGELYRAE
+1097 PFEIVGGELYRAE
-1110 IYETTEGNYLFLD
+1110 IYETKEGNFLFFD
-1123 FHHVICDGTSENI
+1123 VHHIVCDGTSENI
-1136 ILNDINKLYAGEK
+1136 ILEDINKAYSGENPENE
-1149 IEKESFSGFELA
+1149 IFTGFEVA
-1161 LEEQD
+1161 LEEND
-1166 KRASKKY
+1166 KRESKAY
-1173 QDAKEYYANLLKDAE
+1173 EEAKDYYAGLLKDAE
-1188 DGYILKKDLKVE
+1188 DGYLLKKDLKTK
-1200 EKPRLHVEDI
+1200 EKPHLAVEDI
-1210 YASNDVD
+1210 FTELDVSKVKNFSD
-1217 KIKDFAKKN
+1217 KN
-1226 NLTLN
+1226 GLTLN
-1231 AIANF
+1231 AITNF
-1236 VFGFTFSKFI
+1236 AFGFTFSKYL

-1252 FVTIYN
+1252 FVTIFN

-1264 TMNTVS
+1264 VMNTVS
-1270 MMVKTLPVYMKYQ
+1270 MMVKTLPVYMKYK

-1298 LESSEIND
+1298 LELSQRHDI
-1306 VYSFQEIASTLN
+1306 YSFQEIANAFN
-1318 VNSDVMFIYQGD
+1318 VTSDVMFAYQGD
-1330 LFEFNKIANKPA
+1330 SFEFDKIGNKKA
-1342 KSVILDSDDAKSLFS
+1342 KAVILDSDDAKSLFS
-1357 LDMFIENGKFKLHF
+1357 LDVFIENGKFKLHF
-1371 EYDESQYN
+1371 EYDEFLYN
-1379 KNTIE
+1379 KDTIE

-1390 ELVLDEVTKRKQ
+1390 ELVLSEVTLRKQ
-1402 IKEIST
+1402 IKDINC
-1408 LPEKDKELYT
+1408 LPQKDKELYT
-1418 KVFNQTYVKPTGKTY
+1418 KVFNQTYVEPTNKTY
-1433 NKLVEEMASKQ
+1433 NKLVEEMAEKQ

-1469 AHELY
+1469 AHALH
-1474 DNKVKFGDRVVML
+1474 DNKVELGDRIVML
-1487 MPRRVS
+1487 MPRRAS

-1524 TDCDAKI
+1524 TNSDSKI
-1531 LITTKE
+1531 IITTKE
-1537 IEEEKRDLIKKTKI
+1537 IEEEKEDLIKKTGV
-1551 KVLHIEDILKSNKTS
+1551 KVLRIEEILKSDKTT
-1566 NLDLDIPLDSLAY
+1566 NLNLEISMDSLAY

-1588 KPKGVMLSHSN
+1588 KPKGVMLSHKN

-1605 DGTNLATGEYKV
+1605 DGTNLATREYKV

-1694 LRNFQVLDMG
+1694 LKNFQVLDMG

-1713 ERIRG
+1713 ERIRK

-1732 ETTITSSMVF
+1732 ETTITSSMTF

-1753 VANTKYYILDKV
+1753 VANTKYYILDKA

-1770 INAIGD
+1770 ICAIGD
-1776 LTIAGD
+1776 LTIGGD

-1813 ARMNSE
+1813 ARMNME

-1877 SKEVSKEELTNHM
+1877 SKEVSKEELTEHM

-1903 MQIDRIPLTPN
+1903 MQLDRIPLTPN

-1919 KALPEIAT
+1919 KALPEIVTT
-1927 TSTKVDK
+1927 TSTKEK
-1934 KEARTKAEKTIC
+1934 KAPRTKLEKAIC
-1946 EIFAKALG
+1946 AIFAKALG

-1983 ENLPIAYKDVF
+1983 ENLAIAYKDVF

-2003 SLLSKDEQVELAPQK
+2003 GTIEKPESISETKEEKAVETK
-2018 KEAIEVKENKYPAL
+2018 GSNKYPAL
-2032 EKNKVEFVDG
+2032 EKNKVEFVDE

-2058 GFLGIHILKELIDE
+2058 GFLGIHILKELIDQKV
-2072 HIETYVLVRSKHI
+2072 ETYVLVRSKHI
-2085 SLRSRLELLL
+2085 SLRSRLSLLL

-2104 KELDSFIHIVEGDIA
+2104 EELDSFIHIVDGDIA
-2119 DEDLKG
+2119 DPDLGEKLKG
-2125 KLKDLKFDTLINS
+2125 IKFDTLINS

-2144 FSNDDIIEKINVG
+2144 FSNDDIIERINVG
-2157 GVKNLIEVALEHK
+2157 GVKNLIEIALAHK

-2185 IDHKFPDHFRMKEC
+2185 IDHKFPDHYKMKEC
-2199 ELDIGQDISNKYVH
+2199 ELDIGQDISNKYIH
-2213 SKFMAEDAMLNAI
+2213 SKFMAEEAMLKAI
-2226 KEKGL
+2226 DERGL

-2259 MRSLRGYYAL
+2259 MRTLRGYYAL
-2269 GKFPISALDET
+2269 NKFPISGLDDT

-2289 AKTILILATAPKE
+2289 AKTILVLSTAPKQF
-2302 YTLFH
+2302 TLFH

-2318 VIEAMNESGLKI
+2318 VMKAMNDCGLKI
-2330 ENVKD
+2330 ENVKEKD
-2335 KEFMDAVVEAT
+2335 FMDAVIDAA

-2354 VSALITYTSNDNHSH
+2354 VSALIAYTSQDSHTH
-2369 SYILTDNSFTIKAL
+2369 SYILTDNSFSIKAL
-2383 YRLGYKWPITDKDY
+2383 YRLGYKWPITDQEY
-2397 LVKAIK
+2397 LEKAIK
-2403 SLISLEFF
+2403 SLIGLEFF
-2411 ERNDE
+2411 ERNDD

>member
-19 EPTTKYNLPSLMALG
+19 NPTTKYNLPSLMPLG
-34 EKLDEKKL
+34 EKVDVEKL
-42 IKAIKDF
+42 RKAIKEF
-49 GEVHPGLFT
+49 ANIHPGIFT
-58 TIKKDDEGHFYKELK
+58 IIKKDDEGHFYKECQK
-73 KVDIKVPVKEV
+73 EEIDIPLVELNEINEKELVKE
-84 AKIDEKSLVKPFN
+84 FN
-97 LFSDSLF
+97 LFDSHLY

-110 VKKEYYLFFDFH
+110 VKKDYYLFFDFH

-137 LQDLYDGKKIAKE
+137 LQNLYDGKAIDKE
-150 DLNPFEWGNEEKKLL
+150 EENAFEYGNHEKELL
-165 LSKEFKK
+165 ASKEFEK

-194 KAEKVS
+194 KEETVS
-200 HNTIKRDLLISADE
+200 HNTIKRELE
-214 VRAFV
+214 VSSDDIRAFV
-219 KKEGIKTSSFFVGS
+219 KKQGIKTSSYFIAS
-233 FMLLLSKINM
+233 FMFLLSKINM
-243 DKEVILASIHNGRDE
+243 DKEVIIASIHNGRNE
-258 KLHNTFGMFVRT
+258 SLKNTFGMFVRT
-270 FPVYINL
+270 FPLYINL
-277 ENIKDTSSMLKA
+277 EGIEDSIEMLQK
-289 VNKEMIS
+289 VNEELIN
-296 NVENDLYSFS
+296 NVNNDLYSFS
-306 NVVTNLGLNP
+306 QVVTNLGVSP

-355 HRINKKFQIWFEYRS
+355 HRVNGKYQIWFEYRS
-370 DLYLEKSINQI
+370 DLYLETSINQI
-381 IDLYDIALMNLL
+381 IDLYDIILQKLVKSPL
-393 KSNAKLEDFELLDEK
+393 KLQEIELLDEK
-408 QIKVLDG
+408 QLKALDD
-415 FNKVNMSL
+415 FNHVDMSQI
-423 LEKDKTVLDKFD
+423 EPEKTVLDMFD
-435 YWLDKEPNKE
+435 YWLDKQPEKE
-445 LVVYKDKHYTYKQ
+445 LVVFKDKRYTYQ
-458 VDLIS
+458 EVDKIS
-463 NRIANELIKHGVKA
+463 NRIANELVRLGVKA

-484 ISKSEYIVM
+484 ISKSEYIVL

-499 KSCAAYQPLD
+499 KSCGAYQPLD

-518 FMVKDAGS
+518 FMVKDAAS

-543 GPVIYLDEIDKLKD
+543 GPVIYLDELDKLKD
-557 ESRPNR
+557 ESRPVN
-563 RPKPNDLFIMLYTS
+563 RPKPNNLFIMLYTS
-577 GSTGVPKGV
+577 GSTGIPKGV

-594 AACKVDI
+594 AACGVDI
-601 DFRGLKHDAR
+601 KFRNLQHDAR
-611 ISAYASYGFDADML
+611 ISAYASFGFDADML

-649 ALNKYL
+649 ALNKYI
-655 NDNKITDAFF
+655 NENKITDAFF
-665 TTQVGRQLVSE
+665 TTQVGRQMVSE
-676 LSFKTIRTIS
+676 LSFETIRTIS

-693 PLNPPKNYKLFN
+693 PINPPKNYKLFN
-705 LYGPTEGT
+705 IYGPTEGT
-713 IYCSGFEVDKLY
+713 IYCSGYEVDKLY
-725 HRIPIGHALK
+725 HRIPIGHALA

-764 SRGYLNRDEENKK
+764 ARGYLNRDEENKK
-777 AFLVN
+777 AFLTN
-782 PFDKDPD
+782 PFDDDPR
-789 FKRLYKTGDIVRFLP
+789 FHSLYKTGDIVRFLP
-804 SGEIDF
+804 NGDIDY

-826 LSEVEEVIRQY
+826 LSEVEQIIRQY
-837 PGIKDATV
+837 PDIKDATV

-856 IVGYVVSD
+856 IVGYIVSD
-864 KKIDID
+864 KKIDVD
-870 DLKGFIKSKKPPY
+870 DLKAFIKSKKPPY

-892 DAIPLNQNQKVN
+892 DSIPLNQNQKVN

-910 PELKVEEVVAPKG
+910 PELKAEEVVAPEG
-923 EAEEKIFTILKD
+923 ENEQKIFDIMKD
-935 ILGHDSFGA
+935 ILGHSSFGV
-944 TTDIFEAG
+944 TTDIYEAG

-980 HPTIQALAKLVA
+980 HSTIRDLAVLMA

-1000 EVLDE
+1000 DVLDE

-1030 PLLFEIDRSI
+1030 PLLFKIDKSI
-1040 DTKKLKDCVA
+1040 DLKKLQESV
-1050 KAIKTHD
+1050 IKTLKAHD
-1057 YLLTRLSMAD
+1057 YLLLTLAMDD
-1067 NGDIKALRKE
+1067 NGNIKALRKE

-1082 EIIKVNKL
+1082 ELIKADELYTNT
-1090 DKAKLVR
+1090 LVR
-1097 PFEMVGGELYRAE
+1097 PFEIVGGVLYRAE
-1110 IYETTEGNYLFLD
+1110 IYETKKDNYLFLD
-1123 FHHVICDGTSENI
+1123 FHHIICDGTSENI
-1136 ILNDINKLYAGEK
+1136 ILNDINRAYAGEE
-1149 IEKESFSGFELA
+1149 IEKETFSGFELA
-1161 LEEQD
+1161 LEEKD
-1166 KRASKKY
+1166 KRESKQY
-1173 QDAKEYYANLLKDAE
+1173 DAAKEYYSSLLKDAE
-1188 DGYILKKDLKVE
+1188 DGYLPKKDLKTKE
-1200 EKPRLHVEDI
+1200 ESKLHVNDI
-1210 YASNDVD
+1210 YASLDV
-1217 KIKDFAKKN
+1217 KQMKDFASKN
-1226 NLTLN
+1226 GLTLN
-1231 AIANF
+1231 AITNF
-1236 VFGFTFSKFI
+1236 VFGFALSKFV

-1270 MMVKTLPVYMKYQ
+1270 MMVKTLPVYMKYK
-1283 EEDKVLELLEAMKKQ
+1283 EEDEIIPLLASMKKQ
-1298 LESSEIND
+1298 LENSELND
-1306 VYSFQEIASTLN
+1306 IFSFQEVASTFN
-1318 VNSDVMFIYQGD
+1318 VNSDVMFAYQGD
-1330 LFEFNKIANKPA
+1330 LFEFNKIGNKPA
-1342 KSVILDSDDAKSLFS
+1342 ESVILDSDDAKSLFS
-1357 LDMFIENGKFKLHF
+1357 LDVFIEDNKFKLHF
-1371 EYDESQYN
+1371 EYDEASYN
-1379 KNTIE
+1379 ENTIK

-1390 ELVLDEVTKRKQ
+1390 ELVLDEVTKRKH
-1402 IKEIST
+1402 ISEINC
-1408 LPEKDKELYT
+1408 LPEEDEKLYEE
-1418 KVFNQTYVKPTGKTY
+1418 FNQTYVKPTNKTY
-1433 NKLVEEMASKQ
+1433 NKLVEEVAEKY
-1444 PDKLAVAGKDGE
+1444 PDRLAVAGKDGE
-1456 YTYKEFNEAANKV
+1456 YTYKQLNEAANKV
-1469 AHELY
+1469 AHALV
-1474 DNKVKFGDRVVML
+1474 DNKVELGDRVIML
-1487 MPRRVS
+1487 MPRRAS
-1493 AYIVREGIIKSGGA
+1493 AYVVREGILKSGGA
-1507 FVTIDPKYP
+1507 FVAIDPKYP

-1524 TDCDAKI
+1524 TDSDAKI
-1531 LITTKE
+1531 LITTKD
-1537 IEEEKRDLIKKTKI
+1537 IEEEKKELIKKSKI
-1551 KVLHIEDILKSNKTS
+1551 KVLRIEEILTS
-1566 NLDLDIPLDSLAY
+1566 KKADNLNIDIPLSSLCY

-1588 KPKGVMLSHSN
+1588 KPKGVMISHKN

-1605 DGTNLATGEYKV
+1605 DGTNLATNEYRV
-1617 IKGKVSSCSFASFSF
+1617 IKGKVSSCSFASFAF

-1662 LSETLKKYGV
+1662 LSETLHKYGV

-1704 GEAVPYELV
+1704 AEAVPYELV
-1713 ERIRG
+1713 ERIRN
-1718 LGINCLIDNGYGPT
+1718 LGIECLIDNGYGPT
-1732 ETTITSSMVF
+1732 ETTITSSMTF
-1742 IKDKYVTIGTP
+1742 ISDKYVTIGKP
-1753 VANTKYYILDKV
+1753 VANTKYYILDKA
-1765 GHVLP
+1765 GHILP

-1782 SVGIGYYKLEEK
+1782 SVGIGYYKLEDK
-1794 TKASFIEVFG
+1794 TKASFIEVNG

-1813 ARMNSE
+1813 ARMNNE

-1865 VDGDYLALYYTA
+1865 IDGDYLALYYTA
-1877 SKEVSKEELTNHM
+1877 SKELSKEDLTNYM

-1903 MQIDRIPLTPN
+1903 MQLDRIPLTPN

-1927 TSTKVDK
+1927 TSSNKEK
-1934 KEARTKAEKTIC
+1934 KAPRNTTEKTIC

-1954 VESVGVDEDFFELGG
+1954 LESVGVDEDFFELGG

-1983 ENLPIAYKDVF
+1983 EGLAIAYKDVF
-1994 EHSTAEELA
+1994 EKSTAEELA
-2003 SLLSKDEQVELAPQK
+2003 ALIGGGEPVKAEEVKVEEK
-2018 KEAIEVKENKYPAL
+2018 KESKFPAL
-2032 EKNKVEFVDG
+2032 DKNKVEFVDEV
-2042 IYKERELG
+2042 YKERDLG
-2050 TVLLTGAT
+2050 VVFLTGAT
-2058 GFLGIHILKELIDE
+2058 GFLGIHILKELIDQ
-2072 HIETYVLVRSKHI
+2072 HVETYVLVRSKHI

-2104 KELDSFIHIVEGDIA
+2104 EELDSFVHIIDGDIA
-2119 DEDLKG
+2119 DEDLKE
-2125 KLKDLKFDTLINS
+2125 KLKVIKFDTLINS

-2144 FSNDDIIEKINVG
+2144 FSNDDIIERINVG
-2157 GVKNLIEVALEHK
+2157 GVKNLIEIALAHK

-2185 IDHKFPDHFRMKEC
+2185 IDHKFPEHFLMKEC
-2199 ELDIGQDISNKYVH
+2199 ELDIGQDISNKYIH
-2213 SKFMAEDAMLNAI
+2213 SKFMGEAAMLEAI
-2226 KEKGL
+2226 HERGL
-2231 DGKIIR
+2231 DGKIVR

-2259 MRSLRGYYAL
+2259 MRALRGYYAL
-2269 GKFPISALDET
+2269 GKFPISGLDDT

-2289 AKTILILATAPKE
+2289 AKTILILATAPKQF
-2302 YTLFH
+2302 TVFH

-2318 VIEAMNESGLKI
+2318 VVQAMNDSGLHI
-2330 ENVKD
+2330 DNVNE
-2335 KEFMDAVVEAT
+2335 KEFMDAVIDAT

-2354 VSALITYTSNDNHSH
+2354 VSALITYTSNDNHTH
-2369 SYILTDNSFTIKAL
+2369 SYILTDNRFTIKAL
-2383 YRLGYKWPITDKDY
+2383 YRLGYKWPITDQEY

-2411 ERNDE
+2411 ERNDD

>member
-19 EPTTKYNLPSLMALG
+19 NPTTKYNLPSLMPLG
-34 EKLDEKKL
+34 EKVDVEKL
-42 IKAIKDF
+42 RKAIKEF
-49 GEVHPGLFT
+49 ANIHPGIFT
-58 TIKKDDEGHFYKELK
+58 IIKKDDEGHFYKECQK
-73 KVDIKVPVKEV
+73 EEIDIPLVELNEINEKELVKE
-84 AKIDEKSLVKPFN
+84 FN
-97 LFSDSLF
+97 LFDSHLY

-110 VKKEYYLFFDFH
+110 VKKDYYLFFDFH

-137 LQDLYDGKKIAKE
+137 LQNLYDGKAIDKE
-150 DLNPFEWGNEEKKLL
+150 EENAFEYGNHEKELL
-165 LSKEFKK
+165 ASKEFEK

-194 KAEKVS
+194 KEETVS
-200 HNTIKRDLLISADE
+200 HNTIKRELE
-214 VRAFV
+214 VSSDDIRAFV
-219 KKEGIKTSSFFVGS
+219 KKQGIKTSSYFIAS
-233 FMLLLSKINM
+233 FMFLLSKINM
-243 DKEVILASIHNGRDE
+243 DKEVIIASIHNGRNE
-258 KLHNTFGMFVRT
+258 SLKNTFGMFVRT
-270 FPVYINL
+270 FPLYINL
-277 ENIKDTSSMLKA
+277 EGIEDSIEMLQK
-289 VNKEMIS
+289 VNEELIN
-296 NVENDLYSFS
+296 NVNNDLYSFS
-306 NVVTNLGLNP
+306 QVVTNLGVSP

-355 HRINKKFQIWFEYRS
+355 HRVNGKYQIWFEYRS
-370 DLYLEKSINQI
+370 DLYLETSINQI
-381 IDLYDIALMNLL
+381 IDLYDIILQKLVKSPL
-393 KSNAKLEDFELLDEK
+393 KLQEIELLDEK
-408 QIKVLDG
+408 QLKALDD
-415 FNKVNMSL
+415 FNHVDMSQI
-423 LEKDKTVLDKFD
+423 EPEKTVLDMFD
-435 YWLDKEPNKE
+435 YWLDKQPEKE
-445 LVVYKDKHYTYKQ
+445 LVVFKDKRYTYQ
-458 VDLIS
+458 EVDKIS
-463 NRIANELIKHGVKA
+463 NRIANELVRLGVKA

-484 ISKSEYIVM
+484 ISKSEYIVL

-499 KSCAAYQPLD
+499 KSCGAYQPLD

-518 FMVKDAGS
+518 FMVKDAAS

-543 GPVIYLDEIDKLKD
+543 GPVIYLDELDKLKD
-557 ESRPNR
+557 ESRPVN
-563 RPKPNDLFIMLYTS
+563 RPKPNNLFIMLYTS
-577 GSTGVPKGV
+577 GSTGIPKGV

-594 AACKVDI
+594 AACGVDI
-601 DFRGLKHDAR
+601 KFRNLQHDAR
-611 ISAYASYGFDADML
+611 ISAYASFGFDADML

-649 ALNKYL
+649 ALNKYI
-655 NDNKITDAFF
+655 NENKITDAFF
-665 TTQVGRQLVSE
+665 TTQVGRQMVSE
-676 LSFKTIRTIS
+676 LSFETIRTIS

-693 PLNPPKNYKLFN
+693 PINPPKNYKLFN
-705 LYGPTEGT
+705 IYGPTEGT
-713 IYCSGFEVDKLY
+713 IYCSGYEVDKLY
-725 HRIPIGHALK
+725 HRIPIGHALA

-764 SRGYLNRDEENKK
+764 ARGYLNRDEENKK
-777 AFLVN
+777 AFLTN
-782 PFDKDPD
+782 PFDDDPR
-789 FKRLYKTGDIVRFLP
+789 FHSLYKTGDIVRFLP
-804 SGEIDF
+804 NGDIDY

-826 LSEVEEVIRQY
+826 LSEVEQIIRQY
-837 PGIKDATV
+837 PDIKDATV

-856 IVGYVVSD
+856 IVGYIVSD
-864 KKIDID
+864 KKIDVD
-870 DLKGFIKSKKPPY
+870 DLKAFIKSKKPPY

-892 DAIPLNQNQKVN
+892 DSIPLNQNQKVN

-910 PELKVEEVVAPKG
+910 PELKAEEVVAPEG
-923 EAEEKIFTILKD
+923 ENEQKIFDIMKD
-935 ILGHDSFGA
+935 ILGHSSFGV
-944 TTDIFEAG
+944 TTDIYEAG

-980 HPTIQALAKLVA
+980 HSTIRDLAVLMA

-1000 EVLDE
+1000 DVLDE

-1030 PLLFEIDRSI
+1030 PLLFKIDKSI
-1040 DTKKLKDCVA
+1040 DLKKLQESV
-1050 KAIKTHD
+1050 IKTLKAHD
-1057 YLLTRLSMAD
+1057 YLLLTLAMDD
-1067 NGDIKALRKE
+1067 NGNIKALRKE

-1082 EIIKVNKL
+1082 ELIKADELYTNT
-1090 DKAKLVR
+1090 LVR
-1097 PFEMVGGELYRAE
+1097 PFEIVGGVLYRAE
-1110 IYETTEGNYLFLD
+1110 IYETKKDNYLFLD
-1123 FHHVICDGTSENI
+1123 FHHIICDGTSENI
-1136 ILNDINKLYAGEK
+1136 ILNDINRAYAGEE
-1149 IEKESFSGFELA
+1149 IEKETFSGFELA
-1161 LEEQD
+1161 LEEKD
-1166 KRASKKY
+1166 KRESKQY
-1173 QDAKEYYANLLKDAE
+1173 DAAKEYYSSLLKDAE
-1188 DGYILKKDLKVE
+1188 DGYLPKKDLKTKE
-1200 EKPRLHVEDI
+1200 ESKLHVNDI
-1210 YASNDVD
+1210 YASLDV
-1217 KIKDFAKKN
+1217 KKMKDFASKN
-1226 NLTLN
+1226 GLTLN
-1231 AIANF
+1231 AITNF
-1236 VFGFTFSKFI
+1236 VFGFALSKFV

-1270 MMVKTLPVYMKYQ
+1270 MMVKTLPVYMKYK
-1283 EEDKVLELLEAMKKQ
+1283 EEDEIIPLLASMKKQ
-1298 LESSEIND
+1298 LENSELND
-1306 VYSFQEIASTLN
+1306 IFSFQEVASTFN
-1318 VNSDVMFIYQGD
+1318 VNSDVMFAYQGD
-1330 LFEFNKIANKPA
+1330 LFEFNKIGNKPA
-1342 KSVILDSDDAKSLFS
+1342 ESVILDSDDAKSLFS
-1357 LDMFIENGKFKLHF
+1357 LDVFIEDNKFKLHF
-1371 EYDESQYN
+1371 EYDEASYN
-1379 KNTIE
+1379 ENTIK

-1390 ELVLDEVTKRKQ
+1390 ELVLDEVTKRKH
-1402 IKEIST
+1402 ISEINC
-1408 LPEKDKELYT
+1408 LPEEDEKLYEE
-1418 KVFNQTYVKPTGKTY
+1418 FNQTYVKPTNKTY
-1433 NKLVEEMASKQ
+1433 NKLVEEVAEKY
-1444 PDKLAVAGKDGE
+1444 PDRLAVAGKDGE
-1456 YTYKEFNEAANKV
+1456 YTYKQLNEAANKV
-1469 AHELY
+1469 AHALV
-1474 DNKVKFGDRVVML
+1474 DNKVELGDRVIML
-1487 MPRRVS
+1487 MPRRAS
-1493 AYIVREGIIKSGGA
+1493 AYVVREGILKSGGA
-1507 FVTIDPKYP
+1507 FVAIDPKYP

-1524 TDCDAKI
+1524 TDSDAKI
-1531 LITTKE
+1531 LITTKD
-1537 IEEEKRDLIKKTKI
+1537 IEEEKKELIKKSKI
-1551 KVLHIEDILKSNKTS
+1551 KVLRIEEILTS
-1566 NLDLDIPLDSLAY
+1566 KKADNLNIDIPLSSLCY

-1588 KPKGVMLSHSN
+1588 KPKGVMISHKN

-1605 DGTNLATGEYKV
+1605 DGTNLATNEYRV
-1617 IKGKVSSCSFASFSF
+1617 IKGKVSSCSFASFAF

-1662 LSETLKKYGV
+1662 LSETLHKYGV

-1704 GEAVPYELV
+1704 AEAVPYELV
-1713 ERIRG
+1713 ERIRN
-1718 LGINCLIDNGYGPT
+1718 LGIECLIDNGYGPT
-1732 ETTITSSMVF
+1732 ETTITSSMTF
-1742 IKDKYVTIGTP
+1742 ITDKYVTIGKP
-1753 VANTKYYILDKV
+1753 VANTKYYILDKA
-1765 GHVLP
+1765 GHILP

-1782 SVGIGYYKLEEK
+1782 SVGIGYYKLEDK
-1794 TKASFIEVFG
+1794 TKASFIEVNG

-1813 ARMNSE
+1813 ARMNNE

-1865 VDGDYLALYYTA
+1865 IDGDYLALYYTA
-1877 SKEVSKEELTNHM
+1877 SKELSKEDLTNYM

-1903 MQIDRIPLTPN
+1903 MQLDRIPLTPN

-1927 TSTKVDK
+1927 TSSNKEK
-1934 KEARTKAEKTIC
+1934 KAPRNTTEKTIC

-1954 VESVGVDEDFFELGG
+1954 LESVGVDEDFFELGG

-1983 ENLPIAYKDVF
+1983 EGLAIAYKDVF
-1994 EHSTAEELA
+1994 EKSTAEELA
-2003 SLLSKDEQVELAPQK
+2003 ALIGGGEPVKAEEVKVEEK
-2018 KEAIEVKENKYPAL
+2018 KESKFPAL
-2032 EKNKVEFVDG
+2032 DKNKVEFVDEV
-2042 IYKERELG
+2042 YKERDLG
-2050 TVLLTGAT
+2050 VVFLTGAT
-2058 GFLGIHILKELIDE
+2058 GFLGIHILKELIDQ
-2072 HIETYVLVRSKHI
+2072 HVETYVLVRSKHI

-2104 KELDSFIHIVEGDIA
+2104 EELDSFVHIIDGDIA
-2119 DEDLKG
+2119 DEDLKE
-2125 KLKDLKFDTLINS
+2125 KLKVIKFDTLINS

-2144 FSNDDIIEKINVG
+2144 FSNDDIIERINVG
-2157 GVKNLIEVALEHK
+2157 GVKNLIEIALAHK

-2185 IDHKFPDHFRMKEC
+2185 IDHKFPEHFLMKEC
-2199 ELDIGQDISNKYVH
+2199 ELDIGQDISNKYIH
-2213 SKFMAEDAMLNAI
+2213 SKFMGEAAMLEAI
-2226 KEKGL
+2226 HERGL
-2231 DGKIIR
+2231 DGKIVR

-2259 MRSLRGYYAL
+2259 MRALRGYYAL
-2269 GKFPISALDET
+2269 GKFPISGLDDT

-2289 AKTILILATAPKE
+2289 AKTILILATAPKQF
-2302 YTLFH
+2302 TVFH

-2318 VIEAMNESGLKI
+2318 VVQAMNDSGLHI
-2330 ENVKD
+2330 DNVNE
-2335 KEFMDAVVEAT
+2335 KEFMDAVIDAT

-2354 VSALITYTSNDNHSH
+2354 VSALITYTSNDNHTH
-2369 SYILTDNSFTIKAL
+2369 SYILTDNRFTIKAL
-2383 YRLGYKWPITDKDY
+2383 YRLGYKWPITDQEY

-2411 ERNDE
+2411 ERNDD

>member
-19 EPTTKYNLPSLMALG
+19 NPTTKYNLPSLMPLG
-34 EKLDEKKL
+34 EKVDVEKL
-42 IKAIKDF
+42 RAAIKAFAD
-49 GEVHPGLFT
+49 VHPGIFA
-58 TIKKDDEGHFYKELK
+58 IIRKDDEGGFYKEFKKDEIEIPVIELK
-73 KVDIKVPVKEV
+73 E
-84 AKIDEKSLVKPFN
+84 IDEKALVRPFD
-97 LFSDSLF
+97 LFDSHLY

-110 VKKEYYLFFDFH
+110 VQKEYYLFFDFH
-122 HIIADGNAIKLFIDS
+122 HIIADGNSMKLFIDS
-137 LQDLYDGKKIAKE
+137 LQDLYDGKEISKE
-150 DLNPFEWGNEEKKLL
+150 IETAFEYGNHEKELMA
-165 LSKEFKK
+165 SEEFKK

-184 DVESTIVEDI
+184 DVESTVVEDI
-194 KAEKVS
+194 KEETIS
-200 HNTIKRDLLISADE
+200 HQTIKRELKVSSDDI
-214 VRAFV
+214 RAFT
-219 KKEGIKTSSFFVGS
+219 KKQGIKTSSYFIAS
-233 FMLLLSKINM
+233 FLFLLSKINM
-243 DKEVILASIHNGRDE
+243 DKEVIIATIHNGRNE
-258 KLHNTFGMFVRT
+258 NLKNTFGMFVRT
-270 FPVYINL
+270 FPLYINL
-277 ENIKDTSSMLKA
+277 ENINSSLELLKQ
-289 VNKEMIS
+289 VNEELIN
-296 NVENDLYSFS
+296 NVNNDLYSFS
-306 NVVTNLGLNP
+306 QVVSNLGVSP

-325 YMFKTNFLGEE
+325 YMFETSFLNEP

-345 DGKGIMSIEI
+345 DGKGIMSIEV
-355 HRINKKFQIWFEYRS
+355 HRINGKYNIWFEYRS
-370 DLYLEKSINQI
+370 DLYLDSTINQL
-381 IDLYDIALMNLL
+381 IDLYDIVLQKLLTSPLNL
-393 KSNAKLEDFELLDEK
+393 KDVELLDDK
-408 QIKVLDG
+408 QLKALDD
-415 FNKVNMSL
+415 FNYVDMSQI
-423 LEKDKTVLDKFD
+423 EPDKTVLDKFD
-435 YWLDKEPNKE
+435 YWLKKQPDKE
-445 LVVYKDKHYTYKQ
+445 LVVFKDRHYTYKQ

-463 NRIANELIKHGVKA
+463 NRIANELVKYGVKA

-484 ISKSEYIVM
+484 ISKSEFVVI
-493 ASLGVI
+493 ASLAVI

-518 FMVKDAGS
+518 FMVKDAAS

-531 ERQYIDL
+531 ERQYIEL
-538 LDEYK
+538 LDEYH
-543 GPVIYLDEIDKLKD
+543 GPVIYLDELDKLKD
-557 ESRPNR
+557 ESRPVN
-563 RPKPNDLFIMLYTS
+563 RPKPENLFIMLYTS

-594 AACKVDI
+594 AACGVDI
-601 DFRGLKHDAR
+601 RYRNIQHDAR

-649 ALNKYL
+649 ALNNYI
-655 NDNKITDAFF
+655 NENKITDAFF

-676 LSFKTIRTIS
+676 LNFETIRTIS

-705 LYGPTEGT
+705 IYGPTEGT
-713 IYCSGFEVDKLY
+713 IYCSGYEVDKLY
-725 HRIPIGHALK
+725 HRIPIGHALA

-750 YLVKGELYISGPQV
+750 YLAKGELYISGPQV
-764 SRGYLNRDEENKK
+764 ARGYLNRDEENKK
-777 AFLVN
+777 AFLTN
-782 PFDKDPD
+782 PFDDDPR
-789 FKRLYKTGDIVRFLP
+789 FQNFYKTGDIVRFLP
-804 SGEIDF
+804 NGVIDY

-826 LSEVEEVIRQY
+826 LSEVEQIIRQY

-856 IVGYVVSD
+856 IVGYIVSNEQ
-864 KKIDID
+864 IDID
-870 DLKGFIKSKKPPY
+870 DLKAFIKSKKPPY

-892 DAIPLNQNQKVN
+892 DKIPLNQNQKVN

-910 PELKVEEVVAPKG
+910 PELKVEEVVPPSN
-923 EAEEKIFTILKD
+923 EAEQTIYDIMKD
-935 ILGHDSFGA
+935 ILGHTSFGV
-944 TTDIFEAG
+944 TTDIYEAG

-967 AFNKPINSQDLSE
+967 AFNKPINNQDLSE
-980 HPTIQALAKLVA
+980 HSTIRELALLMV

-1000 EVLDE
+1000 DILDS
-1005 YPLTKTQEGIFIE
+1005 YPITKTQEGIFIE

-1030 PLLFEIDRSI
+1030 PLLFKIDKTI
-1040 DTKKLKDCVA
+1040 DLNRLRDSV
-1050 KAIKTHD
+1050 IKTLKAHE
-1057 YLLTRLSMAD
+1057 YLLLTLEMD
-1067 NGDIKALRKE
+1067 DDGNIKALRKE
-1077 SEPKV
+1077 SEPV
-1082 EIIKVNKL
+1082 VNIIKADEL
-1090 DKAKLVR
+1090 DKESLVR
-1097 PFEMVGGELYRAE
+1097 PFDIIGGVLYRAE
-1110 IYETTEGNYLFLD
+1110 IYETKTDNYLFLD
-1123 FHHVICDGTSENI
+1123 FHHIICDGTSENI
-1136 ILNDINKLYAGEK
+1136 ILTDINRAYVGEEL
-1149 IEKESFSGFELA
+1149 EKETFTGFELA
-1161 LEEQD
+1161 LEEND
-1166 KRASKKY
+1166 KRHSKQY
-1173 QDAKEYYANLLKDAE
+1173 DDAKNYYSELLKDAE
-1188 DGYILKKDLKVE
+1188 DGYLPKKDLKTKE
-1200 EKPRLHVEDI
+1200 QSRLHVDDI
-1210 YASNDVD
+1210 YSSLDVAEIKAFAS
-1217 KIKDFAKKN
+1217 KN
-1226 NLTLN
+1226 GLTLN
-1231 AIANF
+1231 AMTNF
-1236 VFGFTFSKFI
+1236 VFGFALSKFV
-1246 YKQDAL
+1246 YKNDAL

-1283 EEDKVLELLEAMKKQ
+1283 EGDEIIPLLASMKKQ
-1298 LESSEIND
+1298 LENSELND
-1306 VYSFQEIASTLN
+1306 IFSFQEVASTFN
-1318 VNSDVMFIYQGD
+1318 VNSDVMFAYQGD
-1330 LFEFNKIANKPA
+1330 LFEFNKIGNKPA
-1342 KSVILDSDDAKSLFS
+1342 ESVILDSDDAKSLFS
-1357 LDMFIENGKFKLHF
+1357 LDVFIENNQFKLHF
-1371 EYDESQYN
+1371 EYDEALYN
-1379 KNTIE
+1379 KNTID

-1390 ELVLDEVTKRKQ
+1390 ELVLDEITKRKY
-1402 IKEIST
+1402 IHEINC
-1408 LPEKDKELYT
+1408 LPQKDKELYEE
-1418 KVFNQTYVKPTGKTY
+1418 FNQTYVEPTNKTY
-1433 NKLVEEMASKQ
+1433 NKLVEEMASQ
-1444 PDKLAVAGKDGE
+1444 YPNNLAVAGKDGE

-1469 AHELY
+1469 AHALHESQVEL
-1474 DNKVKFGDRVVML
+1474 GDRVIML
-1487 MPRRVS
+1487 MPRRAS
-1493 AYIVREGIIKSGGA
+1493 AYVVREGILKSGGA
-1507 FVTIDPKYP
+1507 FVAIDPKYP

-1524 TDCDAKI
+1524 SDSDAKV
-1531 LITTKE
+1531 LVTTKE
-1537 IEEEKRDLIKKTKI
+1537 IEEDKKALIDKANI
-1551 KVLHIEDILKSNKTS
+1551 KVLRIEEILKSNKVN
-1566 NLDLDIPLDSLAY
+1566 NLNLEIPLSSLAY

-1588 KPKGVMLSHSN
+1588 KPKGVMISHKN

-1605 DGTNLATGEYKV
+1605 DGNNLATNEYRI
-1617 IKGKVSSCSFASFSF
+1617 IKGKVSSCSFASFAF

-1639 CVVLSHGYQAVIAS
+1639 CVILSHGYQAVIAS

-1689 EFVEA
+1689 EFIEA

-1704 GEAVPYELV
+1704 AEAVPYELV
-1713 ERIRG
+1713 ERIRK

-1732 ETTITSSMVF
+1732 ETTITSSMTF
-1742 IKDKYVTIGTP
+1742 INDKYVTIGKP
-1753 VANTKYYILDKV
+1753 VANTKYYILDKA

-1794 TKASFIEVFG
+1794 TKAAFIDLNG

-1813 ARMNSE
+1813 ARMNNE

-1865 VDGDYLALYYTA
+1865 IDGDYLALYYTA
-1877 SKEVSKEELTNHM
+1877 SKELSKEDLTSYM

-1903 MQIDRIPLTPN
+1903 MQLERIPLTPN

-1919 KALPEIAT
+1919 KALPEIVT
-1927 TSTKVDK
+1927 TSSSKEK
-1934 KEARTKAEKTIC
+1934 KAPRNKTEKAIC

-1954 VESVGVDEDFFELGG
+1954 MENIGVDEDFFELGG

-1983 ENLPIAYKDVF
+1983 EGLPIAYKDVF
-1994 EHSTAEELA
+1994 EMSTAEELA
-2003 SLLSKDEQVELAPQK
+2003 AFINKDEPVET
-2018 KEAIEVKENKYPAL
+2018 IEVQEEKKDNKYPAL
-2032 EKNKVEFVDG
+2032 DKNRIEFVDDV
-2042 IYKERELG
+2042 YKERDLG
-2050 TVLLTGAT
+2050 VVLLAGAT
-2058 GFLGIHILKELIDE
+2058 GFLGIHILKELIDQ

-2085 SLRSRLELLL
+2085 SLHSRMSLLL
-2095 EYYFDSPFE
+2095 EYYFDSPYE
-2104 KELDSFIHIVEGDIA
+2104 EELESYIHIVDGDIA
-2119 DEDLKG
+2119 DEDLKA
-2125 KLKDLKFDTLINS
+2125 KLKDIKFDTLINS

-2144 FSNDDIIEKINVG
+2144 FSNDDIIERINVG
-2157 GVKNLIEVALEHK
+2157 GVKNLIEIALEHQ

-2185 IDHKFPDHFRMKEC
+2185 IDHKFPDHYRMKEY
-2199 ELDIGQDISNKYVH
+2199 ELDIGQDISNKYIH
-2213 SKFMAEDAMLNAI
+2213 SKFMGEAAMLNAI
-2226 KEKGL
+2226 QERGL
-2231 DGKIIR
+2231 DGKVIR

-2249 FQINSITNGF
+2249 FQVNSITNGF
-2259 MRSLRGYYAL
+2259 MRGLRGYYAL

-2289 AKTILILATAPKE
+2289 AKTILVLATAPKQF
-2302 YTLFH
+2302 TLFH

-2318 VIEAMNESGLKI
+2318 VIEAMNECGLRI
-2330 ENVKD
+2330 DNVKD
-2335 KEFMDAVVEAT
+2335 QEFMDAVIEAT

-2354 VSALITYTSNDNHSH
+2354 VSALITYTSNDSHSH

-2383 YRLGYKWPITDKDY
+2383 YRLGYKWPITDKEY
-2397 LVKAIK
+2397 LIKAIQ

-2411 ERNDE
+2411 ERNDD